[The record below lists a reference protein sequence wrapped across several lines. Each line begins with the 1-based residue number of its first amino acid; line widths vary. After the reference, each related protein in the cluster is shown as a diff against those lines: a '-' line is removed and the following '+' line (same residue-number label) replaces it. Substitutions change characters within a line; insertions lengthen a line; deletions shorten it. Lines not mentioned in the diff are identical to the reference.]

1 MDVVENGKEQ
11 KRLPICASDFGQTKE
26 LGQFRAHMHVG
37 VLAEADHHV
46 KLELAEEEHW
56 PVSADFEIYRC
67 ALQLEVGL
75 DWT

>member
-1 MDVVENGKEQ
+1 
-11 KRLPICASDFGQTKE
+11 
-26 LGQFRAHMHVG
+26 MHVG
-37 VLAEADHHV
+37 VLAEAGHHV

-75 DWT
+75 DLT